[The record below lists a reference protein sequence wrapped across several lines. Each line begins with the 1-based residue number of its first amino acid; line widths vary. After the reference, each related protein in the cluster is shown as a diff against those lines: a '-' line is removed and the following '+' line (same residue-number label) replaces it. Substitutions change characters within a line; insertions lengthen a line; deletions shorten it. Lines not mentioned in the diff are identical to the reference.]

1 MVQQLVSLNI
11 SNIKETKEEQCK
23 EKDFTYIFETYY
35 KRVYNFIYYRVN
47 CHYTSED
54 LTSQVFEKIMVNIET
69 YSKNKSPFEVWL
81 FAISRNVVNDYF
93 RGLKKYKIFSLDLIK
108 DFVSRKQTPEA
119 IVEIAETNDELLK
132 ALRVLDQREKN
143 IIALK
148 FGAELKNK
156 EIAEILHLTES
167 NVGVIL
173 YRIMKKLKTQ
183 LEKEDKYE

>member
-1 MVQQLVSLNI
+1 MIQRLVSLDI
-11 SNIKETKEEQCK
+11 SNINETEEELSK

-69 YSKNKSPFEVWL
+69 YSKNKSPFEVWV

-93 RGLKKYKIFSLDLIK
+93 RSLKKHKTFSLDLIK
-108 DFVSRKQTPEA
+108 EFVSKKPTPEDV
-119 IVEIAETNDELLK
+119 IETAETNDELLI
-132 ALRVLDQREKN
+132 ALRILDEREKS
-143 IIALK
+143 IIALR

-156 EIAEILHLTES
+156 EIATILNLTES
-167 NVGVIL
+167 NVGIIL
-173 YRIMKKLKTQ
+173 YRTMKKLKTQ